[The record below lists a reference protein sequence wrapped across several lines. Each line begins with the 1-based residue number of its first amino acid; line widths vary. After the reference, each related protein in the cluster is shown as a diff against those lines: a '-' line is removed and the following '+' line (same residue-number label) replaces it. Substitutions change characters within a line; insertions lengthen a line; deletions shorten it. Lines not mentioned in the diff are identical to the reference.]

1 MEFSYIGMRVA
12 VPSGGSYK
20 ITIPLKIVEEVWRR
34 GGNFLVCFIQ
44 SNGRVVMEP
53 PELVIRNPEYP
64 ENLKRKVNED
74 LLKNKKQ
81 LLIKELEKLYEGS
94 VKGMSQWE
102 IERGINDIKMK
113 LIEMAKDHKC
123 LFSQRELHF
132 VQTDRIGDLF
142 AILSVSEEQEKE
154 EEFLGLLDQVK
165 KVKEEVKRLKD
176 VLAISKEAS
185 ARERLGED
193 LYKKLRERYIG
204 KLTLAERRLNRL
216 KNFINDP

>member
-1 MEFSYIGMRVA
+1 
-12 VPSGGSYK
+12 
-20 ITIPLKIVEEVWRR
+20 
-34 GGNFLVCFIQ
+34 
-44 SNGRVVMEP
+44 
-53 PELVIRNPEYP
+53 
-64 ENLKRKVNED
+64 
-74 LLKNKKQ
+74 
-81 LLIKELEKLYEGS
+81 
-94 VKGMSQWE
+94 
-102 IERGINDIKMK
+102 
-113 LIEMAKDHKC
+113 MAKDHKC